1 MVVFQATFLKVTGVE
16 EEDPVQF
23 IDGYI
28 VLDVKVKDHIDA
40 GGKRYLAWQYDRNMI
55 MYRTLYR
62 TPPYT
67 CGSMIET

>member
-1 MVVFQATFLKVTGVE
+1 ME
-16 EEDPVQF
+16 EKDPVQL

-55 MYRTLYR
+55 MYHTL
-62 TPPYT
+62 
-67 CGSMIET
+67 